1 MYNPLS
7 DVFRRFIA
15 LGISRRPEVAERRA
29 ENDQWIRTRGMRLG
43 RYFVGALVLA
53 VLVVIFEGNFFQR
66 RPALA
71 VVLFGAYVSL
81 VVYSGF
87 LKYRQRV

>member
-1 MYNPLS
+1 
-7 DVFRRFIA
+7 
-15 LGISRRPEVAERRA
+15 
-29 ENDQWIRTRGMRLG
+29 MRLG

-81 VVYSGF
+81 VVYGGF

>member
-1 MYNPLS
+1 MVPSPAKKGLNDVYNPLS
-7 DVFRRFIA
+7 DLFRRFIA

-53 VLVVIFEGNFFQR
+53 VLVVIFCGQ
-66 RPALA
+66 
-71 VVLFGAYVSL
+71 
-81 VVYSGF
+81 F
-87 LKYRQRV
+87 LSK